1 MNFLNKMERKFGKYA
16 IPNLSLYLIM
26 GYILGYVLL
35 FVSPAALDFLTLNPY
50 LILHGQIWR
59 TPLCQFRN
67 SFFRGNMA
75 WTTPLTIQA
84 GSVPLDQSSAS

>member
-50 LILHGQIWR
+50 LI
-59 TPLCQFRN
+59 
-67 SFFRGNMA
+67 
-75 WTTPLTIQA
+75 
-84 GSVPLDQSSAS
+84 